1 MSSKSKLEISSN
13 ANLLETNAA
22 DEIPKDEPAAYDSA
36 AFLLIEGMPMSFD
49 KLERS
54 IQAYVSTPGAMAS
67 AEGLSFQI
75 LPIVEATV
83 ATVSS
88 SADDAEELGGTGAG
102 TSILAEANQPPKQ
115 QVDPAAAVYAIPEL
129 AALGRVFRSSSPVDL
144 TESETEY
151 VVRCIKHVLP
161 DHIILQFTVQNN

>member
-67 AEGLSFQI
+67 A
-75 LPIVEATV
+75 
-83 ATVSS
+83 
-88 SADDAEELGGTGAG
+88 
-102 TSILAEANQPPKQ
+102 
-115 QVDPAAAVYAIPEL
+115 
-129 AALGRVFRSSSPVDL
+129 
-144 TESETEY
+144 
-151 VVRCIKHVLP
+151 
-161 DHIILQFTVQNN
+161 